1 MEQIIIQVN
10 SKSKAQAL
18 VDFLKTLEFVETVSQ
33 ADWLPPATPGQE
45 AEFLALAGLWAG
57 REVTQADLRHRAW
70 PERA

>member
-1 MEQIIIQVN
+1 MEQIVIQVK

-18 VDFLKTLEFVETVSQ
+18 VTFLKTLEFVETVSQ
-33 ADWLPPATPGQE
+33 ADLPTTEMPVKD

-57 REVTQADLRHRAW
+57 RDLTQETLRRLAW